1 MTYFCQ
7 STISS
12 AVKIGDVRQVSDFK
26 ENQVR
31 TATIKKPR
39 MAGSQCGAE
48 VVAEGDRQGKNEPT
62 YLTKSINQTIN
73 QTCPRGCN
81 NCFKERLLSSDKYPA
96 NYFSDHGHLLF

>member
-1 MTYFCQ
+1 
-7 STISS
+7 
-12 AVKIGDVRQVSDFK
+12 
-26 ENQVR
+26 
-31 TATIKKPR
+31 

-81 NCFKERLLSSDKYPA
+81 NYVKIVLLLSAQISCQLFRWPCVFADLTSFSIFIDKR
-96 NYFSDHGHLLF
+96 